1 MEENGGRAFASKR
14 GNRPIAF
21 DVLSPVAPVAARM
34 VEELN
39 AATETIFP
47 GTRLQMMFQLVSGS
61 NPAGAVF

>member
-14 GNRPIAF
+14 GNRPIVF

-47 GTRLQMMFQLVSGS
+47 GTKLHKVFKLV
-61 NPAGAVF
+61 AG

>member
-47 GTRLQMMFQLVSGS
+47 GTKLHKVFKLV
-61 NPAGAVF
+61 AG